1 MKIVLELLNLW
12 VVRDFFLNLN
22 YLQNPSNVFDIV
34 YMLIGIHVTPSWLHE
49 HKIPGIN
56 KQNHL
61 ETK

>member
-1 MKIVLELLNLW
+1 MSGEGFI
-12 VVRDFFLNLN
+12 FFYLN

-56 KQNHL
+56 KQNYL